1 MDDGLT
7 MSRIL
12 AIDYGSKR
20 IGLAISDRDR
30 RIASPLAIYERK
42 DSAQDSCHFQ
52 ELVAEEKVEL
62 LVLGLPV
69 HTTGTEGKKA
79 RETRAF
85 GDRLKKTT
93 GLPLVYRD
101 ERFTT
106 VEAEHL
112 LWDAGLTHKQRK
124 ERRDMLA
131 AQILLQSY
139 LDAGCPP
146 EEEIRSMDAK

>member
-1 MDDGLT
+1 

-12 AIDYGSKR
+12 AIDYGTKR

-30 RIASPLAIYERK
+30 RIASPLEMYERK
-42 DSAQDSCHFQ
+42 DAAQDARYFQ
-52 ELVAEEKVEL
+52 RVVTEEKVEL

-69 HTTGTEGKKA
+69 HTTGTEGQKA

-85 GDRLKKTT
+85 GDWLKQTT
-93 GLPLVYRD
+93 GLPLVHRD

-106 VEAEHL
+106 VEAESL
-112 LWDAGLTHKQRK
+112 LWDAGLSHKQRK
-124 ERRDMLA
+124 QRRDMLA

-146 EEEIRSMDAK
+146 EEEIKSMDER